1 MFSLTLPNL
10 TRAPL
15 RNSVK
20 ILGAAAIVLL
30 AAGNTL
36 YNAAEGQ
43 ARIAQEQHARAVV
56 GLDPWE
62 HRYDACIRSLERS
75 WSAWNFTRAV
85 SADAALVRG
94 PASSSVG
101 PLSQSDSSSTIPVN
115 AACYGVS
122 GPIG

>member
-1 MFSLTLPNL
+1 MFSLTLPHL

-36 YNAAEGQ
+36 ANATESP
-43 ARIAQEQHARAVV
+43 ARIAQEQHARVIV
-56 GLDPWE
+56 GIDPWGR
-62 HRYDACIRSLERS
+62 RYDACIRSLERI
-75 WSAWNFTRAV
+75 WSPWNFARAV

-94 PASSSVG
+94 PDSSSVG

-115 AACYGVS
+115 AVGYEVS
-122 GPIG
+122 GPIR

>member
-1 MFSLTLPNL
+1 MFSLTSPNL
-10 TRAPL
+10 TRARL

-36 YNAAEGQ
+36 YNAAERPAQ
-43 ARIAQEQHARAVV
+43 IAQEQHARVIV

-75 WSAWNFTRAV
+75 WSAWNFRRAV
-85 SADAALVRG
+85 SADAALGADARDG
-94 PASSSVG
+94 STATRETRDEPAS
-101 PLSQSDSSSTIPVN
+101 LER
-115 AACYGVS
+115 
-122 GPIG
+122 

>member
-36 YNAAEGQ
+36 ANTAESP
-43 ARIAQEQHARAVV
+43 ARIAQEQHARAIV

-62 HRYDACIRSLERS
+62 WRYHACIRSLERI
-75 WSAWNFTRAV
+75 WSAWNFARAV

-101 PLSQSDSSSTIPVN
+101 PLS
-115 AACYGVS
+115 
-122 GPIG
+122 